1 MASFLRDRRVW
12 EASLIAVQEPWKNTL
27 SNTTHQPVSSLFQL
41 IYPSTSPDEP
51 PGVCLYVSK
60 KLDPREWSCTLV
72 DRDYQILK
80 LRKAHT
86 NGNWTDLFVHNI
98 YNRPGSGM
106 PDKLRHE
113 LNKRK
118 EGEHVITGDF
128 NAHHPVWGGPGVAA
142 EAEAEEFLLLADQF
156 KLDMLTECG
165 KPTWERGGMETVID
179 LTWVSEELTSRLIN
193 HGRAD
198 DIEHQSDHFPIR
210 TTLDVTTPLFEQPQ
224 RRNWTATD
232 DKILT
237 EFVNKHVKE
246 RDLTKA
252 GKTRIELET
261 QTFIRTIQAAI
272 QASTPWAKPSE
283 WANSDFTPECRE
295 AVKAVRYLRRR
306 WTHTHDPLDELRY
319 HQARNDKNRLIK
331 STLTKAHRK
340 RVQKVV
346 EDGPRGMWRLAK
358 WARNRAGMYER
369 GLTPT
374 LRARNGS
381 AAESVDQK
389 AAAF

>member
-1 MASFLRDRRVW
+1 
-12 EASLIAVQEPWKNTL
+12 
-27 SNTTHQPVSSLFQL
+27 
-41 IYPSTSPDEP
+41 
-51 PGVCLYVSK
+51 
-60 KLDPREWSCTLV
+60 V

-80 LRKAHT
+80 LRKVHT

-98 YNRPGSGM
+98 YNRPGTGM

-113 LNKRK
+113 LSKRK
-118 EGEHVITGDF
+118 EGEHVIIGDF
-128 NAHHPVWGGPGVAA
+128 NAHHPVWGGPGVTA
-142 EAEAEEFLLLADQF
+142 EPESEEFLLLADQF
-156 KLDMLTECG
+156 KLDLLTGG

-210 TTLDVTTPLFEQPQ
+210 TTLDVATPLFEQPR

-237 EFVNKHVKE
+237 EFITKHVIS
-246 RDLTKA
+246 RDLSAA
-252 GKTRIELET
+252 GKTRIEIET
-261 QTFIRTIQAAI
+261 QAFIRTIQAAI
-272 QASTPWAKPSE
+272 NVSTPWAKPSE
-283 WANSDFTPECRE
+283 WANSDFTPECSE

-306 WTHTHDPLDELRY
+306 WTHTRDPLDELRY

-331 STLTKAHRK
+331 STLSKAHRR

-346 EDGPRGMWRLAK
+346 EDGLRGMWRLAK
-358 WARNRAGMYER
+358 WARNRAGVYER

-374 LRARNGS
+374 LRARDGS
-381 AAESVDQK
+381 VAESVDQK
-389 AAAF
+389 AAAFQQAFFPQPPDADMTDTQEYIYPEDVNFPEIQQHEIVEVIGASPAGKAPGEDAIPNSF